1 MQEQHVEFDFRR
13 IRFELDF
20 PTKTFHAV
28 RFPDS
33 DPISSYLSAKG
44 FSSDADVLA
53 AIDIWGT
60 NTVDVPV
67 PHFMDMLKEQMLA
80 PFFCFQVFCVLLW
93 CMDAYWYYSLFTLFM
108 LVMFECTV
116 VFSRTRTL
124 NDLRAIQVPKSQL
137 QVCPP
142 APTLTVSM
150 QPTSTTSSYTNAGSS
165 FTHLEL
171 VVTLRFTLHPNC
183 GQAPIAE
190 SVLSTAARSGS
201 TCAHVR
207 RCTAVGSGRSC
218 QGRCC
223 CPET

>member
-1 MQEQHVEFDFRR
+1 M
-13 IRFELDF
+13 
-20 PTKTFHAV
+20 

-44 FSSDADVLA
+44 FTSDADVLA

-124 NDLRAIQVPKSQL
+124 TDLRAIQVPKSQL
-137 QVCPP
+137 QVCSPDHPP
-142 APTLTVSM
+142 VVSCRQNKNDNFITLALICLTWRFHAAPEQCGPRSVDCCFR
-150 QPTSTTSSYTNAGSS
+150 TT
-165 FTHLEL
+165 
-171 VVTLRFTLHPNC
+171 
-183 GQAPIAE
+183 Q
-190 SVLSTAARSGS
+190 
-201 TCAHVR
+201 
-207 RCTAVGSGRSC
+207 
-218 QGRCC
+218 
-223 CPET
+223 